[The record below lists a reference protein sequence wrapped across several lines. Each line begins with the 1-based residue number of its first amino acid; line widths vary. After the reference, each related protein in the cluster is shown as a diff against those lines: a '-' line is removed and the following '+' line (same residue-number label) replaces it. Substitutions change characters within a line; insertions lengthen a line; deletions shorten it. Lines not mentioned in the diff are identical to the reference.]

1 MKRPFAS
8 FPPAVPKYLTVSE
21 ICSETDENRSPSM
34 QTSDILDIWYVH
46 FSFII
51 HTWYIW
57 TWILPILRQEKK
69 RNLLP
74 KLRQWKCFNK
84 NWNPAG
90 LVASRWCALAPG
102 SKRDSV
108 DRPESDTENSSKK
121 AWYSWNCRQFE
132 GIRVNV
138 WGYNLSHF
146 NLIPL
151 IHPKKTLSFHHQ
163 HRLVPLLCCFHLNK
177 HYKYSDGIH
186 HPH

>member
-34 QTSDILDIWYVH
+34 QTSDVLDIWYVSVSH
-46 FSFII
+46 LLYI
-51 HTWYIW
+51 HATHEHKFYLSW
-57 TWILPILRQEKK
+57 EKK
-69 RNLLP
+69 RKLLP
-74 KLRQWKCFNK
+74 KLQQWKWFNK

-138 WGYNLSHF
+138 GYNLSHF

-163 HRLVPLLCCFHLNK
+163 HQLVPLLRCFHLNK
-177 HYKYSDGIH
+177 QDKHSDGIH